1 MMGTF
6 SIWHWLIVLM
16 VYVGPVIPIALAS
29 ESKILARLPYFYR
42 ILAIFVPVVVGLVLG
57 ILREL
62 SNSLG
67 MVLIIVIVC
76 GTLAMSVLNYLWSVH
91 RAQDIG
97 WSKWWTLL
105 FVVPGINLIYFLVI
119 LFQPGCKVEA
129 QQEAT
134 S

>member
-1 MMGTF
+1 MGTF

-16 VYVGPVIPIALAS
+16 VFAGPVIPIALAN
-29 ESKILARLPYFYR
+29 KDKTLTRLPYFYR
-42 ILAIFVPVVVGLVLG
+42 IAGGLVLG
-57 ILREL
+57 ILSEWSDNL
-62 SNSLG
+62 SV
-67 MVLIIVIVC
+67 VLIVVIVC
-76 GTLAMSVLNYLWSVH
+76 IALAMWVLEYLWSVH

-105 FVVPGINLIYFLVI
+105 FVLPGINLIYLLVI
-119 LFQPGCKVEA
+119 LSRPSRKVEE